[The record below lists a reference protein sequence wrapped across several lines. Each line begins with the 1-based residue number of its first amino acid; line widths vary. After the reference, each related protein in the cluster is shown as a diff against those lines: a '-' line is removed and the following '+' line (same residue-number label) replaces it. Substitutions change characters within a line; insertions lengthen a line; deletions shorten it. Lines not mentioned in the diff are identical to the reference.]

1 MRHES
6 PDNVGVSMVRPG
18 RSRRWAFRILAVLL
32 PVVALAATEVVL
44 RVAVPGRPTSFFIRD
59 GDRYVTNPRF
69 GWRFF
74 PVALARTP
82 QPLAFAAEKPA
93 NTFRVFVFGES
104 AAMGIPE
111 PAFGFSRMLE
121 ILLEATRPGVDVE
134 MLNTAMTAINSHVI
148 REIARECAGYDP
160 DLFVIYMGNNEVVGP
175 FGPGTVFTRA
185 AVPLPIVRA
194 RLALQRTRIGQLA
207 GRAMGEFK
215 TPYGQW
221 RGMEM
226 LMDQQIPADDPRL
239 QRTYAS
245 FRSNLDSILD
255 AAASAGIP
263 VMLST
268 VATNLRDNPPFAS
281 LHTRDASDADMQYQL
296 AQAALVEGRRGD
308 AAAAFARARDQDLLR
323 FRADS
328 RINELVR
335 QAAAARSG
343 KGVTLVDAERIFA
356 EAGGGAPGDDLFWEH
371 AHMTEAG
378 NDLLAR
384 AFARAIA
391 STAATQDLPSRAQVA
406 ERLALT
412 DWDRQRMAAAIL
424 RLIIRPPFTRLAGN
438 DARVDRRRGEV
449 AAARALAR
457 ANLDAAEASYRAAVA
472 ARPGDVTLR
481 VDLARLLR
489 ERGKLPETTAE
500 WRAVVGAMPG
510 VADYR
515 AQLAFALADEA
526 LAMTT
531 PDARKL
537 TEAEQILRSVLAEA
551 PELPAAHVNLGN
563 VLERAGRPEE
573 AEAEYREAL
582 RLNPGHDVARLNL
595 AALRTSRGDR
605 DEAERLYREAIR
617 SDPQAAEAHGRLA
630 AILDKRQQTDEAI
643 AEYERAL
650 ALDPELAWA
659 RNNLAFALERKGDAE
674 GAVRQYRAALEVDPE
689 YTLARLNLG
698 ELLLRRQQTAEAA
711 AEFEKVLQIARA
723 RGDVR
728 LAHAMEQQ
736 LQQLSGR

>member
-1 MRHES
+1 MRRES
-6 PDNVGVSMVRPG
+6 PDNVGVSMARTG

-32 PVVALAATEVVL
+32 PLVALAATEVVL

-82 QPLAFAAEKPA
+82 QPLEFAATKPA

-121 ILLEATRPGVDVE
+121 IMLEAANPGVDVE

-148 REIARECAGYDP
+148 REIAIECAGYDP

-185 AVPLPIVRA
+185 AVPLPVVRA
-194 RLALQRTRIGQLA
+194 RLALQRTRVGQLA
-207 GRAMGEFK
+207 ARALGEFR

-226 LMDQQIPADDPRL
+226 LMDQQISADDPRL
-239 QRTYAS
+239 QRTYGS
-245 FRSNLDSILD
+245 FRSNLESILD
-255 AAASAGIP
+255 AAAGAGIR

-281 LHTRDASDADMQYQL
+281 LHTRDASDADFQYQL
-296 AQAALVEGRRGD
+296 AAVAATEGRRSD

-328 RINELVR
+328 RINDLVR
-335 QAAAARSG
+335 QAAAGRSG
-343 KGVTLVDAERIFA
+343 AGVTLVDAERIFA
-356 EAGGGAPGDDLFWEH
+356 DAGGGAPGDDLFWEH
-371 AHMTEAG
+371 AHMNEAG

-384 AFARAIA
+384 AFAGAIGVKHP
-391 STAATQDLPSRAQVA
+391 LPSRAQVA

-412 DWDRQRMAAAIL
+412 DWDRHRMAAAIL
-424 RLIIRPPFTRLAGN
+424 GLIIRPPFTRQAGN
-438 DARVDRRRGEV
+438 DARLERRRGEV

-457 ANLDAAEASYRAAVA
+457 ANLDAAEATYRAAVA
-472 ARPGDVTLR
+472 ARPRDATIR
-481 VDLARLLR
+481 VNLATLLR
-489 ERGKLPETTAE
+489 QRGKLAEATGE
-500 WRAVVGAMPG
+500 WRAIVDATPH
-510 VADYR
+510 VAER
-515 AQLAFALADEA
+515 RSQLAFALADEA
-526 LAMTT
+526 VATT
-531 PDARKL
+531 LPDERKL
-537 TEAEQILRSVLAEA
+537 AEAERILRGVLSEA

-563 VLERAGRPEE
+563 VLERAGRPDE

-595 AALRTSRGDR
+595 AALRFARGDR
-605 DEAERLYREAIR
+605 DEAERLYREAIA

-630 AILDKRQQTDEAI
+630 GILEKRQQTDEAI
-643 AEYERAL
+643 AEYERAV
-650 ALDPELAWA
+650 ALDPDLAWA
-659 RNNLAFALERKGDAE
+659 RNNLGYALERKGDLD
-674 GAVRQYRAALEVDPE
+674 GAVRQYRAAIDVDPE

-698 ELLLRRQQTAEAA
+698 ELMLRRQQTAEAA
-711 AEFEKVLQIARA
+711 AEFGKVLQIARA
-723 RGDVR
+723 RGDAR
-728 LAHAMEQQ
+728 LADAMEQQ

>member
-1 MRHES
+1 
-6 PDNVGVSMVRPG
+6 
-18 RSRRWAFRILAVLL
+18 LA
-32 PVVALAATEVVL
+32 ALAITEGVL
-44 RVAVPGRPTSFFIRD
+44 RLVSTGRPTSFFVRD

-82 QPLAFAAEKPA
+82 QPLAFAATKPA

-121 ILLEATRPGVDVE
+121 ILLEAANPGVDVE

-148 REIARECAGYDP
+148 REIAVECAGYDA

-194 RLALQRTRIGQLA
+194 RLALQRTRVGQLA
-207 GRAMGEFK
+207 GRAIGDFK

-239 QRTYAS
+239 DRTYAS
-245 FRSNLDSILD
+245 FRRNLESILD
-255 AAASAGIP
+255 AAADAGVRVI
-263 VMLST
+263 LST

-281 LHTRDASDADMQYQL
+281 LHTRDAGDADFQFQL
-296 AQAALVEGRRGD
+296 ASAAATEGRRSD

-328 RINELVR
+328 RINAIVR
-335 QAAAARSG
+335 QAAAGRSG

-371 AHMTEAG
+371 AHMNEAG

-384 AFARAIA
+384 AFADAIGVKQA
-391 STAATQDLPSRAQVA
+391 LPSRAQIA

-412 DWDRQRMAAAIL
+412 DWDRHRMGAAIL
-424 RLIIRPPFTRLAGN
+424 GLIIRPPFTRQAGN
-438 DARVDRRRGEV
+438 EARVERRRGEV
-449 AAARALAR
+449 AAARGLAR
-457 ANLDAAEASYRAAVA
+457 ANLDGVEATYRAAVA
-472 ARPGDVTLR
+472 ARPRDATIR
-481 VDLARLLR
+481 VNLATLLR
-489 ERGKLPETTAE
+489 QRGKLAEATSEWRAIVDTMPHAAE
-500 WRAVVGAMPG
+500 WRS
-510 VADYR
+510 
-515 AQLAFALADEA
+515 QLAFALADEA
-526 LAMTT
+526 LAATV
-531 PDARKL
+531 PDAAK
-537 TEAEQILRSVLAEA
+537 LAEA
-551 PELPAAHVNLGN
+551 ERILRAVLSAAPELSAAHVNLGN

-582 RLNPGHDVARLNL
+582 RLNPGQDVARLNL
-595 AALRTSRGDR
+595 AALRYVRGDR
-605 DEAERLYREAIR
+605 DEAERLYREAIA

-630 AILDKRQQTDEAI
+630 AILEKRQQTDEAI
-643 AEYERAL
+643 AEYERAV
-650 ALDPELAWA
+650 ALDPDLAWA
-659 RNNLAFALERKGDAE
+659 RNNLGYALERNGDLD
-674 GAVRQYRAALEVDPE
+674 GAVRQYRAAIDVDPE

-698 ELLLRRQQTAEAA
+698 ELLMRRQQAAEAA
-711 AEFEKVLQIARA
+711 AEFEQVLRIARA
-723 RGDVR
+723 RGDAR
-728 LAHAMEQQ
+728 LAEAMEQQ
-736 LQQLSGR
+736 LQRLSGR

>member
-1 MRHES
+1 M
-6 PDNVGVSMVRPG
+6 
-18 RSRRWAFRILAVLL
+18 
-32 PVVALAATEVVL
+32 TEGVL
-44 RVAVPGRPTSFFIRD
+44 RLVSTGRPTSFFIRD

-82 QPLAFAAEKPA
+82 LPLEFAADKPA

-121 ILLEATRPGVDVE
+121 ILLEAANPGVDVE

-148 REIARECAGYDP
+148 REIAAECAGYDA

-194 RLALQRTRIGQLA
+194 RLALQRTRVGQLA
-207 GRAMGEFK
+207 GRAIGDFK

-226 LMDQQIPADDPRL
+226 LMDQQIPADDARL

-245 FRSNLDSILD
+245 FRSNLESILG
-255 AAASAGIP
+255 AAEGAGVR

-281 LHTRDASDADMQYQL
+281 LHTRDAGDADFQYQL
-296 AQAALVEGRRGD
+296 
-308 AAAAFARARDQDLLR
+308 AAFARARDLDLLR

-335 QAAAARSG
+335 QAAAGRSG

-371 AHMTEAG
+371 AHMNEAG

-384 AFARAIA
+384 ALAGAVGVKGA
-391 STAATQDLPSRAQVA
+391 LPSRAQVA

-412 DWDRQRMAAAIL
+412 DWDRHRMAAAIL
-424 RLIIRPPFTRLAGN
+424 GLIMRPPFTRQAGN
-438 DARVDRRRGEV
+438 EARVGRRRGEV

-457 ANLDAAEASYRAAVA
+457 ANVDAAEATYRAAVA
-472 ARPGDVTLR
+472 ARPRDAAIR
-481 VDLARLLR
+481 VNLAMLLR
-489 ERGKLPETTAE
+489 QRGKL
-500 WRAVVGAMPG
+500 
-510 VADYR
+510 
-515 AQLAFALADEA
+515 
-526 LAMTT
+526 
-531 PDARKL
+531 
-537 TEAEQILRSVLAEA
+537 AEA
-551 PELPAAHVNLGN
+551 T
-563 VLERAGRPEE
+563 LE
-573 AEAEYREAL
+573 
-582 RLNPGHDVARLNL
+582 
-595 AALRTSRGDR
+595 
-605 DEAERLYREAIR
+605 
-617 SDPQAAEAHGRLA
+617 
-630 AILDKRQQTDEAI
+630 
-643 AEYERAL
+643 
-650 ALDPELAWA
+650 
-659 RNNLAFALERKGDAE
+659 
-674 GAVRQYRAALEVDPE
+674 
-689 YTLARLNLG
+689 
-698 ELLLRRQQTAEAA
+698 
-711 AEFEKVLQIARA
+711 
-723 RGDVR
+723 
-728 LAHAMEQQ
+728 
-736 LQQLSGR
+736 